1 VAVFQWG
8 WGKEIIGLEQTIP
21 IVAFVPLMMFA
32 ILFGL
37 SMDYEV
43 FLLSRIREEYLA
55 TGNNREAVANGLA
68 KTARVITSAAL
79 IMIAV
84 FLSFVTSDQAT
95 VKMIGLGLA
104 VAVFV
109 DATIVRL
116 MLVPATMEL
125 LGTAN
130 WWLPT
135 WHDRLLP
142 HIDGEGRPRADAAPA
157 VAADGPITAAVDST
171 ANTATDQSA
180 PSWTSV
186 GSAQQNQGSD
196 SRGDA
201 ATDEA
206 SSPSGDNPTSARTS
220 S

>member
-1 VAVFQWG
+1 
-8 WGKEIIGLEQTIP
+8 
-21 IVAFVPLMMFA
+21 MMFA

-43 FLLSRIREEYLA
+43 FLLSRIREEYDA
-55 TGNNREAVANGLA
+55 SGNNREAVAIGLA

-84 FLSFVTSDQAT
+84 FLSFVTSPNPT

-125 LGTAN
+125 LGNAN
-130 WWLPT
+130 WWLPKS
-135 WHDRLLP
+135 L
-142 HIDGEGRPRADAAPA
+142 DAAAAPHQRRGQLHPEARAAARRAQPTPSPNPSPPPSDPSPILASLPA
-157 VAADGPITAAVDST
+157 YTWL
-171 ANTATDQSA
+171 ATPKRGWRVRWRGAGARWARRSRTRA
-180 PSWTSV
+180 RRGGATRRRSV
-186 GSAQQNQGSD
+186 
-196 SRGDA
+196 
-201 ATDEA
+201 
-206 SSPSGDNPTSARTS
+206 SPSGASPTSARS
-220 S
+220 AS